1 MVKHYLYTLN
11 NSHKIMAMKTTSVW
25 KVDQKM
31 YILYCTIAG
40 FISVWAISG
49 LLMLVDYISG
59 TPGGTFFTVIGISLG
74 INEPVTAQY
83 IGFGLHLLTGTVAG
97 NIYGQA
103 SIFWRRITPNSY
115 RHGIKTGLVVGI
127 ALWAILFVPLATF
140 GIQPKLDSFV
150 TSAPN
155 QYIFEIA
162 SHFQGLYPVII
173 IGSLIFHL
181 LYGALLGFLAGRMT
195 EVRAFV
201 NHK

>member
-1 MVKHYLYTLN
+1 
-11 NSHKIMAMKTTSVW
+11 MATETASIW

-31 YILYCTIAG
+31 YIFYCTIAG

-49 LLMLVDYISG
+49 LLVLVDYVSG
-59 TPGGTFFTVIGISLG
+59 TPGGTFFAVIGISLG
-74 INEPVTAQY
+74 INDPVTAQY
-83 IGFGLHLLTGTVAG
+83 AGFGLHLLTGTVAG

-103 SIFWRRITPNSY
+103 AIFWRKIAPNSY
-115 RHGIKTGLVVGI
+115 RHGIKSGLIVGI
-127 ALWAILFVPLATF
+127 ALWAILFVPLTTF

-155 QYIFEIA
+155 QYIFEIT

-173 IGSLIFHL
+173 IGSLVFHL
-181 LYGALLGFLAGRMT
+181 LYGILLGFLAGRMT

-201 NHK
+201 NRKIGSW

>member
-1 MVKHYLYTLN
+1 MET
-11 NSHKIMAMKTTSVW
+11 KTASVW

-31 YILYCTIAG
+31 YIVYCTIAG

-59 TPGGTFFTVIGISLG
+59 TPSGTFFAVIGISLG
-74 INEPVTAQY
+74 INDPVTAQY
-83 IGFGLHLLTGTVAG
+83 VGFGLHLLTGTVAG
-97 NIYGQA
+97 NIYGQV
-103 SIFWRRITPNSY
+103 SIFWRKIAPNSY

-150 TSAPN
+150 MSAPN

-162 SHFQGLYPVII
+162 SQFQGLFPII
-173 IGSLIFHL
+173 ILGSLVFHL
-181 LYGALLGFLAGRMT
+181 VYGILLGFLAGRMT
-195 EVRAFV
+195 EVRTFV
-201 NHK
+201 SPRKGVS

>member
-83 IGFGLHLLTGTVAG
+83 VGFGLHLLTGTVAG

-181 LYGALLGFLAGRMT
+181 FYGALLGFLAGRMT

>member
-1 MVKHYLYTLN
+1 MET
-11 NSHKIMAMKTTSVW
+11 KTASVW

-31 YILYCTIAG
+31 YIVYCTIAG

-59 TPGGTFFTVIGISLG
+59 TPSGTFFAVIGISLG

-83 IGFGLHLLTGTVAG
+83 VGFGLHLLTGIVAG
-97 NIYGQA
+97 NIYGQV
-103 SIFWRRITPNSY
+103 SIFWRKIAPNSY

-140 GIQPKLDSFV
+140 GIQPKLDSFII
-150 TSAPN
+150 SAPN

-162 SHFQGLYPVII
+162 SHFQGLYLVII
-173 IGSLIFHL
+173 LGSLVFHL
-181 LYGALLGFLAGRMT
+181 VYGALLGFLAGRMT
-195 EVRAFV
+195 EVRTFV
-201 NHK
+201 SARKGVL

>member
-1 MVKHYLYTLN
+1 
-11 NSHKIMAMKTTSVW
+11 MAMKTKSVW

-83 IGFGLHLLTGTVAG
+83 VGFGLHLLTGTVAG

>member
-11 NSHKIMAMKTTSVW
+11 NSHKIMAMKTKSVW

-83 IGFGLHLLTGTVAG
+83 VGFGLHLLTGTVAG

-181 LYGALLGFLAGRMT
+181 FYGALLGFLAGRMT

>member
-1 MVKHYLYTLN
+1 MGMET
-11 NSHKIMAMKTTSVW
+11 KTASVW

-31 YILYCTIAG
+31 YIVYCTIAG

-59 TPGGTFFTVIGISLG
+59 TPSGTFFAVIGISLG

-83 IGFGLHLLTGTVAG
+83 VGFGLHLLTGIVAG
-97 NIYGQA
+97 NIYGQV
-103 SIFWRRITPNSY
+103 SIFWRKIAPNSY

-127 ALWAILFVPLATF
+127 ALWGILFVPLATF

-173 IGSLIFHL
+173 LGSLVFHL
-181 LYGALLGFLAGRMT
+181 VYGALLGFLAGRMI
-195 EVRAFV
+195 EVRTFV
-201 NHK
+201 SARKGVL

>member
-1 MVKHYLYTLN
+1 MNMET
-11 NSHKIMAMKTTSVW
+11 KTASVW

-31 YILYCTIAG
+31 YIVYCTIAG

-59 TPGGTFFTVIGISLG
+59 TPSGTFFAVIGISLG
-74 INEPVTAQY
+74 INDPVTAQY
-83 IGFGLHLLTGTVAG
+83 VGFGLHLLTGTVAG
-97 NIYGQA
+97 NIYGQV
-103 SIFWRRITPNSY
+103 SIFWRKIAPNSY

-150 TSAPN
+150 MSAPN

-162 SHFQGLYPVII
+162 SQFQGLFPII
-173 IGSLIFHL
+173 ILGSLVFHL
-181 LYGALLGFLAGRMT
+181 VYGILLGFLAGRMT
-195 EVRAFV
+195 EVRTFV
-201 NHK
+201 SPRKVVS